1 MVSMMMMMVMKS
13 IARVRKID
21 DRHETHVEIV
31 LEGNKGVK
39 ARLFLNLDLDTLLL
53 SSGESKWD
61 ERAASTNLLIR
72 MMVAA
77 RKWKF
82 RSVGL
87 VAAIEGT
94 HNIFFPLLL
103 SSSLLLCLFSHFLLL
118 SLYDPTSPVFP
129 FILVGIGDGFQMGS
143 VEGSKR

>member
-39 ARLFLNLDLDTLLL
+39 ARLFLNFDLDTLLL

-77 RKWKF
+77 SKLKF
-82 RSVGL
+82 SSVGL

-94 HNIFFPLLL
+94 HNIFFSTSSLIL
-103 SSSLLLCLFSHFLLL
+103 SSSLLIFSLSSSL
-118 SLYDPTSPVFP
+118 SLS
-129 FILVGIGDGFQMGS
+129 L
-143 VEGSKR
+143 